1 MKKELPITEPPSQ
14 QPKTQ
19 QDSQYSNNLFKLFI
33 KVNLLSLFFASLMLL
48 ITALGVGV
56 WGYTKFQKFSQT
68 AGVSFSELKTSFTSG
83 WQQEPLATNGY
94 KNFLLL
100 GVDSLSGRGD
110 VPPLTDTMMLVS
122 LNLDTGKIIT
132 LPFPRDL
139 WSEKYKTKIN
149 ALYYYGFDRYP
160 VNPARFVEETLEE
173 LTAVTIH
180 HTIVLSLDQLEELI
194 DLVGGV
200 NLDIPLGF
208 VDEKFPRP
216 GVDVTI
222 ERDPKILY
230 QTISFEPG
238 QQTLTGEKA
247 LQYIRSRHS
256 EGDAGTDLARGERQ
270 QLVIKALFSQ
280 LMEPKQYLENPA
292 LAGQLYKFYEQNFAE
307 VLPLTEL
314 IATGK
319 KLAPIRAEITIAGHQ
334 LSTTK
339 DDPKTGVLANPKPSY
354 LYQNQWVYVIT
365 DEELFKQE
373 ISNLFQ

>member
-1 MKKELPITEPPSQ
+1 MKKELPTIEPTPKH
-14 QPKTQ
+14 PKTH
-19 QDSQYSNNLFKLFI
+19 QDPQYSNNLFKLFI
-33 KVNLLSLFFASLMLL
+33 KVNLLSLLFASLMLL
-48 ITALGVGV
+48 ITAIGISA
-56 WGYTKFQKFSQT
+56 WGYTKFKKFSQT
-68 AGVSFSELKTSFTSG
+68 AGINFSELKTAFTTG
-83 WQQEPLATNGY
+83 WQQQPLTTNGY

-122 LNLDTGKIIT
+122 LNLDTGKINT

-160 VNPARFVEETLEE
+160 DNPARFVEETLEE
-173 LTAVTIH
+173 LTAVNIH
-180 HTIVLSLDQLEELI
+180 HTVVLSLDKLEELI

-256 EGDAGTDLARGERQ
+256 EGDEGTDLARGERQ
-270 QLVIKALFSQ
+270 QLVVKALFSQ

-319 KLAPIRAEITIAGHQ
+319 KLAPIKAEITIAGHQ

-373 ISNLFQ
+373 ISNIFQ

>member
-1 MKKELPITEPPSQ
+1 MKKELPTSDPDHK
-14 QPKTQ
+14 QPKTH
-19 QDSQYSNNLFKLFI
+19 QDPQYSNNLFKLFI
-33 KVNLLSLFFASLMLL
+33 KVNLLSLLFASLMLL
-48 ITALGVGV
+48 ITAIGIGA
-56 WGYTKFQKFSQT
+56 WSYTKFQKFSQT
-68 AGVSFSELKTSFTSG
+68 AGVSFSELRTAFTTG
-83 WQQEPLATNGY
+83 WQQPPLTTNGY

-110 VPPLTDTMMLVS
+110 VPPLTDTMMLIS
-122 LNLDTGKIIT
+122 LNLDNGKIIT

-160 VNPARFVEETLEE
+160 DNPAKFVKETLEE

-180 HTIVLSLDQLEELI
+180 HTLVLSLDQLEELI

-200 NLDIPLGF
+200 NLDIPVGF

-216 GVDVTI
+216 GVDITI

-230 QTISFEPG
+230 QTITFEPG

-256 EGDAGTDLARGERQ
+256 DGDEGTDLARGERQ

-280 LMEPKQYLENPA
+280 LMKPKQYLENPA
-292 LAGQLYKFYEQNFAE
+292 LAGQLYQFYEQNFAE

-314 IATGK
+314 IATTK
-319 KLAPIRAEITIAGHQ
+319 KLAPIRAEITITGHQ

-339 DDPKTGVLANPKPSY
+339 DNPRTGVLTNPKPSY
-354 LYQNQWVYVIT
+354 LYQNQWVYIIT

-373 ISNLFQ
+373 ITDILQ

>member
-1 MKKELPITEPPSQ
+1 MKKELPTIEPTPKH
-14 QPKTQ
+14 PKTH
-19 QDSQYSNNLFKLFI
+19 QDPQYSNNLFKLFI
-33 KVNLLSLFFASLMLL
+33 KVNLLSLLFASLMLL
-48 ITALGVGV
+48 ITAIGISA
-56 WGYTKFQKFSQT
+56 WGYTKFKKFSQT
-68 AGVSFSELKTSFTSG
+68 AGINFSELKTAFTTG
-83 WQQEPLATNGY
+83 WQQQPLTTNGY

-122 LNLDTGKIIT
+122 LNLDTGKINT

-160 VNPARFVEETLEE
+160 DNPARFVEETLEE
-173 LTAVTIH
+173 LTAVNIH
-180 HTIVLSLDQLEELI
+180 HTVVLSLDKLEELI

-256 EGDAGTDLARGERQ
+256 EGDEGSDLARGERQ
-270 QLVIKALFSQ
+270 QLVVKALFSQ

-319 KLAPIRAEITIAGHQ
+319 KLAPIKAEITIAGHQ

-373 ISNLFQ
+373 ISNIFQ